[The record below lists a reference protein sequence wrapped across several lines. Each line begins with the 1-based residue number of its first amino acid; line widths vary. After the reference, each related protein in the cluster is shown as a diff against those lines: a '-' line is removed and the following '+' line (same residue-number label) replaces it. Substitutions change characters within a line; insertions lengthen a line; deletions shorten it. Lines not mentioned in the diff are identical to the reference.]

1 MSVSSERFV
10 DEARIIFFVLQV
22 RGSILESTASS
33 REMMSSSWR
42 EARRI
47 KMPRRAGATEGGARG
62 GGKSLLVVWMRRGGS
77 GGSCSNKSIKTEFMI
92 RGYIHLKGQTR
103 LKLTAGGICKYYII
117 YVLNI
122 PQPEG
127 VWKMSKHAKVQPIKQ
142 KGVAQQSES
151 AWERGDDVTDV
162 GWCLQDP
169 VWDFDLHYFY
179 FFLFSSHYSEVP
191 KLVASS
197 FLSVSP

>member
-1 MSVSSERFV
+1 MK
-10 DEARIIFFVLQV
+10 
-22 RGSILESTASS
+22 RGAS
-33 REMMSSSWR
+33 
-42 EARRI
+42 
-47 KMPRRAGATEGGARG
+47 KCHGKRAQRKGGEGGEQ
-62 GGKSLLVVWMRRGGS
+62 SLFVVCMRRGGS

-142 KGVAQQSES
+142 KGVAKQSK
-151 AWERGDDVTDV
+151 RGDDVTGV
-162 GWCLQDP
+162 GCCLQDP
-169 VWDFDLHYFY
+169 VWDFDLHDFF
-179 FFLFSSHYSEVP
+179 FFLLALFCAKVQKP
-191 KLVASS
+191 VASS